1 MNIFASVGLTAM
13 KTGAKAMTKMEKHSP
28 ELLIGTGI
36 VLGIAAG
43 VTACIATANA
53 GETLDEIHEEIEKA
67 KEEPEETKDK
77 EVAKAY
83 AHGAIKFVGLYWK
96 PTALGVLS
104 IASILTGHNILR
116 KRHIALA
123 AAYGSLQK
131 AYEKLYSRVEDE
143 FSKVAADRFANG
155 VRVVDDPREDEKGK
169 KRKGEIDILDPDK
182 VLSPYTYIYGPDCAT
197 WTDNMDYNIMF
208 LQGCQR
214 FVNNELITKG
224 KIVLSDMFTEM
235 RLDEWRDKNSYVVGW
250 VLPND
255 YYKNTDVPYIKFNI
269 SRVFKDYEDG
279 NGPVEVLMANF
290 NCDGYIWD
298 KIN

>member
-1 MNIFASVGLTAM
+1 MNMFASIGLTAIR
-13 KTGAKAMTKMEKHSP
+13 TGAKAMTKVEKHSP
-28 ELLIGTGI
+28 ELLVGAGI

-53 GETLDEIHEEIEKA
+53 GETLDEIHEEIEEA
-67 KEEPEETKDK
+67 KEAPEETRDK

-83 AHGAIKFVGLYWK
+83 THGAMKIVGLYWK

-123 AAYGSLQK
+123 AAYGSLEK

-155 VRVVDDPREDEKGK
+155 VRVIDDPRVDEKGK
-169 KRKGEIDILDPDK
+169 KRKGEIDIIDPDK
-182 VLSPYTYIYGPDCAT
+182 VLSPYTYIFGPECAT
-197 WTDNMDYNIMF
+197 WTENMDYNIMF
-208 LQGCQR
+208 LQGCQKFANDMLVR
-214 FVNNELITKG
+214 RG
-224 KIVLSDMFTEM
+224 KLVMSDMFNEFH
-235 RLDEWRDKNSYVVGW
+235 LDEWLDKNAYVTGW
-250 VLPND
+250 VLPNS
-255 YYKNTDVPYIKFNI
+255 YYHDTCAPYINFNI
-269 SRVFKDYEDG
+269 SQVFKDYGD
-279 NGPVEVLMANF
+279 GPVEVLMVNF